1 VREFRWTEV
10 EVLQA
15 LGLERGEGGE
25 EVREF
30 ARVSTD
36 TRALA
41 PGDLFVALQ
50 GERFDAHEFLDQAA
64 AAGALGAL
72 VSRIPDQAPEQ
83 LRYFV
88 VADTLVG
95 LGALAH
101 YRRRTL
107 RGRVVGVAGSNG
119 KTTTKDLV
127 RAALAPLFSV
137 HATQGNLNNRIGLPL
152 TLLATP
158 DDAEIIIL
166 EMGTNEPGE
175 IRTLTEIAEPEAAII
190 TSIGEE
196 HLEKLG
202 SLEGVLR
209 EETELLAALPS
220 HGIGFVAAEPPSLP
234 ARARELLPAERLWV
248 AGTTSGADL
257 RPDGGAE
264 AIEFLPDGTTRWSW
278 AGVELHLPL
287 PGRHNVSNAL
297 LALGLARQWSVP
309 PEQAAR
315 GIEAMPVPKLR
326 GEWKQIGGLRVL
338 ADCYNANPPSV
349 VAATDLLASLPAQ
362 GSKLAVLGTM
372 REMGTGSAALHRRV
386 AEQVGARVGD
396 GIDRV
401 VATGDFVEAF
411 VPLAA
416 ELGERLI
423 ICADPVAAYAEVA
436 ETLRGDE
443 TILLKASRGEALERW
458 LPLLERDW
466 VETASARE
474 NR

>member
-1 VREFRWTEV
+1 MREFRWTEV
-10 EVLQA
+10 EVLRA
-15 LGLERGEGGE
+15 LELERVEGNE

-30 ARVSTD
+30 ARISTD
-36 TRALA
+36 TRAIA
-41 PGDLFVALQ
+41 PGDLFVALR
-50 GERFDAHEFLDQAA
+50 GERFDAHEFLDRA
-64 AAGALGAL
+64 AAGGARGAVVL
-72 VSRIPDQAPEQ
+72 RIPKAAPEE

-88 VADTLVG
+88 VADTLLA
-95 LGALAH
+95 LGALAR
-101 YRRRTL
+101 YRRRSL

-127 RAALAPLFSV
+127 RAALAPLYPV
-137 HATQGNLNNRIGLPL
+137 HATQGNLNNRVGLPL

-175 IRTLTEIAEPEAAII
+175 IRRLTEIAEPEAGII

-202 SLEGVLR
+202 SLDGVLR
-209 EETELLAALPS
+209 EETELLAALPP
-220 HGIGFVAAEPPSLP
+220 HGIGFVADDPPSLP

-248 AGTTSGADL
+248 AGMAAEADL
-257 RPDGGAE
+257 RPEGGE
-264 AIEFLPDGTTRWSW
+264 DSIEFLADGTTRWSW
-278 AGVELHLPL
+278 EGIELHLPL
-287 PGRHNVSNAL
+287 PGRYNVRNAL

-309 PEQAAR
+309 PEEAAR

-349 VAATDLLASLPAQ
+349 VAATELLAALPAR
-362 GSKLAVLGTM
+362 GTKIAVLGTM
-372 REMGTGSAALHRRV
+372 REMGAEAAALHRRV

-411 VPLAA
+411 APLAA

-423 ICADPVAAYAEVA
+423 TSADPVAAYDEVA
-436 ETLRGDE
+436 AMLGGDE

-466 VETASARE
+466 AAAVPGE
-474 NR
+474 NW